1 MARRLSD
8 TLADTTLPAD
18 ALAEM
23 ERLNDEAAPLHIWL
37 RTRANQ
43 PLQRPWHE
51 AADSA
56 LPEPFNL
63 NGSTPISNLASP
75 ARVLPHVWKWTE
87 IEPYLH
93 RIAAIAP
100 LEFTERQQF
109 LLTNPGLQGALRVTN
124 TIRVAVSIYKPGDMA
139 PTHLHTPSASRTI
152 LSETGGY
159 TLIEGERCIAGRG
172 DLILTPAGTWHGHGN
187 DDREPVIWMD
197 VLDWPLLEYLDVI
210 WMRHDD
216 PHRDVEAS
224 WAETD
229 YSQKLYGAGGIVP
242 RFLPETRGSSQGGTP
257 MFHFKGAD
265 VFQTLVNLRDK
276 DGSPWDGILVE
287 LVNPVNGRPVF
298 PTLTYKAQLL
308 RPSEATLPVRH
319 TASTVY
325 TVMSGHGY
333 TEVNGK
339 RLDWRQNDIFV
350 VPANMWR
357 RHVNLET
364 QADAMLYALTDE
376 PLLNSIGQYRVQGRT
391 EAGETIDL
399 TALPG

>member
-1 MARRLSD
+1 MVRRLAD
-8 TLADTTLPAD
+8 TLADATLPAD

-51 AADSA
+51 AADDS
-56 LPEPFNL
+56 LPELSSPDEH
-63 NGSTPISNLASP
+63 GSLATPP
-75 ARVLPHVWKWTE
+75 RVLPHVWKWTE
-87 IEPYLH
+87 IAPYLH
-93 RIAAIAP
+93 RIAEIAP

-109 LLTNPGLQGALRVTN
+109 LLTNPGLGGALRVTN

-159 TLIEGERCIAGRG
+159 TLIEGERCLAGRG

-216 PHRDVEAS
+216 PHHDSDAS
-224 WAETD
+224 CTETD

-242 RFLPETRGSSQGGTP
+242 RFLPETRGSGQGGTP
-257 MFHFKGAD
+257 MFHFKGTQ
-265 VFQTLVNLRDK
+265 VSQTLANLRDQT
-276 DGSPWDGILVE
+276 GSPWDGILVE
-287 LVNPVNGRPVF
+287 LVNPLNGRPVF

-308 RPSEATLPVRH
+308 RSSESTLPVRH

-325 TVMSGHGY
+325 TVMSGRGY
-333 TEVNGK
+333 TEVNGQ
-339 RLDWRQNDIFV
+339 RLDWSQNDIFV

-357 RHVNLET
+357 RHVNLDA
-364 QADAMLYALTDE
+364 QADAMLYSLTDE
-376 PLLNSIGQYRVQGRT
+376 PLLQAIGQYRIQGRT
-391 EAGETIDL
+391 QMGETIDL
-399 TALPG
+399 TASPR